1 MKVCKFGGTSMA
13 NAECIKRVRD
23 IIAAD
28 EQVAYVVVSAP
39 GKREKSDT
47 KVTDLL
53 YACFDDVNVGKSPV
67 DAFAPVKERFDSI
80 IKGLGLTMDLSGEY
94 TEIENRL
101 AAGATKDYIA
111 SRGEYLS
118 AIVLAGALGWKFVDA
133 ADFVRFDETATS
145 LPTKRTPTPA
155 RFSTTS
161 SERLYR
167 DFTARP
173 QTGKSRRFLA
183 AVPTY
188 RELSS
193 RARFT
198 PTSTRLGRTST
209 AL

>member
-1 MKVCKFGGTSMA
+1 M
-13 NAECIKRVRD
+13 
-23 IIAAD
+23 
-28 EQVAYVVVSAP
+28 
-39 GKREKSDT
+39 
-47 KVTDLL
+47 

-80 IKGLGLTMDLSGEY
+80 IKGLGLTMDLSDEY

-133 ADFVRFDETATS
+133 ADFVRFDDNGNFLADETNTYARA
-145 LPTKRTPTPA
+145 LFHNVKRAIIPG
-155 RFSTTS
+155 
-161 SERLYR
+161 
-167 DFTARP
+167 FTARP

-198 PTSTRLGRTST
+198 PTSTRIGRTST

>member
-13 NAECIKRVRD
+13 NEECIKRVRD

-53 YACFDDVNVGKSPV
+53 YACFDDVNAGKSPV

-80 IKGLGLTMDLSGEY
+80 IKGLGLTMDLSDEY

-133 ADFVRFDETATS
+133 ADFVRFD
-145 LPTKRTPTPA
+145 
-155 RFSTTS
+155 
-161 SERLYR
+161 
-167 DFTARP
+167 DN
-173 QTGKSRRFLA
+173 GNFLA
-183 AVPTY
+183 DETNTY
-188 RELSS
+188 A
-193 RARFT
+193 RALFHHT
-198 PTSTRLGRTST
+198 CPLV
-209 AL
+209 